1 MKTIAQQLNI
11 KTFPF
16 IIRDDKGKQIYC
28 ETDDGLY
35 VKLEY
40 HINGGLSFKQT
51 WNGDI
56 WTKRE
61 YNKNGKIIYYEY
73 SEGYWWKREYDEN
86 GIEVYYENSNGYIRD
101 NKPKILELTLEDIA
115 KQYNI
120 DVNLI
125 KIKK

>member
-16 IIRDDKGKQIYC
+16 
-28 ETDDGLY
+28 E
-35 VKLEY
+35 VKDE
-40 HINGGLSFKQT
+40 NGNIL
-51 WNGDI
+51 
-56 WTKRE
+56 
-61 YNKNGKIIYYEY
+61 YYEK
-73 SEGYWWKREYDEN
+73 SNGYWGKYTYDEN
-86 GIEVYYENSNGYIRD
+86 GNEVYYENSEGEIRD

-115 KQYNI
+115 KQYNV